1 MTQESDGAKLIE
13 DISNLIEAHEA
24 AWGTGQRV
32 AQVIIAVDL
41 RAFRE
46 DGVTHEIGVYGS
58 SMPIYQSIGLLDGA
72 TRRFV
77 ENE

>member
-1 MTQESDGAKLIE
+1 MTQESDAKLIE
-13 DISNLIEAHEA
+13 DISNLIEAHQA

-46 DGVTHEIGVYGS
+46 DGVTHEVGVYGS

-72 TRRFV
+72 TRRLV
-77 ENE
+77 GND